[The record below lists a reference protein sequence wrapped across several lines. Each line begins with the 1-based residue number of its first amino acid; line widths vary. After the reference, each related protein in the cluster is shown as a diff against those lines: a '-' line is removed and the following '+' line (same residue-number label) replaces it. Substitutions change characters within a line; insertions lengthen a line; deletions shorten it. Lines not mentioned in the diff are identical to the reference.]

1 MATTA
6 AIISIGDELLAGDI
20 ENTNASWLAARLT
33 EFGIDVREIRV
44 VPDEASPIETTVSD
58 LSQTH
63 TLVITTGGLG
73 STPDDI
79 TIEAVADALGLP
91 LEPNSEARKHVEA
104 AVTEIRDDHPDFQH
118 DIETASRYP
127 ASAEIIPNDV
137 GIAPGCICG
146 NVYVL
151 PGIPAEMKAVFDH
164 IEKDLEGS
172 ITSRTLYTETPE
184 SHLNTVLS
192 EVSERFDVRIGCY
205 PTGELKRIRLAGE
218 EETVV
223 EDAVAWLVR
232 HPHIRRDV

>member
-6 AIISIGDELLAGDI
+6 AIVSIGDELLAGDV
-20 ENTNASWLAARLT
+20 ENTNASWLGTRLT

-44 VPDEASPIETTVSD
+44 VPDEAPTIETTVSD

-63 TLVITTGGLG
+63 TLVLTTGGLG

-91 LEPNSEARKHVEA
+91 LEPNSEAREHVEA
-104 AVTEIRDDHPDFQH
+104 AVTEIREDHPDFRH
-118 DIETASRYP
+118 DIETAARYP
-127 ASAEIIPNDV
+127 ASAEIIPNHV

-151 PGIPAEMKAVFDH
+151 PGIPAEMKAVFEH
-164 IEKDLEGS
+164 VANGLEGS
-172 ITSRTLYTETPE
+172 ITSQTLYTETPE

-192 EVSERFDVRIGCY
+192 EVSERFDARIGCY
-205 PTGELKRIRLAGE
+205 PTGELKRIRIVGE
-218 EETVV
+218 EETAV
-223 EDAVAWLVR
+223 EDATAWLVR
-232 HPHIRRDV
+232 HPNIRRDV